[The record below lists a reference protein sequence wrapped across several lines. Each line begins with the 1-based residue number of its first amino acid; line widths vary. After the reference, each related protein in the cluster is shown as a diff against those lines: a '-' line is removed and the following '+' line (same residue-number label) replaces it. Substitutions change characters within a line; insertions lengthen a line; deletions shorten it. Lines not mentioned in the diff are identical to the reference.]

1 MHCPKKPERLNKD
14 VTLKSKL
21 PSYNQYHNMFGRI
34 GEEFPLTEKKRTL
47 ERQNETH
54 KRAGS
59 HIIGGLNSGLND
71 IDLANL
77 SFHNSGKPVFGRE
90 W

>member
-1 MHCPKKPERLNKD
+1 
-14 VTLKSKL
+14 
-21 PSYNQYHNMFGRI
+21 MFGRI
-34 GEEFPLTEKKRTL
+34 GEDFPLVEKKKRAI

-59 HIIGGLNSGLND
+59 HIIGGFQQNKQNGLND